1 MLRRSSFLPLLV
13 LVAVLTLAGC
23 NRQNSLQIDYR
34 MGEKVTNGP
43 LIYTAVEST
52 WRTQLGNLF
61 QTRLPEQR
69 FMLITI
75 SVTNSGGREVSV
87 PMLMLRGSNGKEF
100 QEVGNGQGVDNWFG
114 LLRTIAP
121 AQTQQGRILFD
132 VPLSSYKLRLTDG
145 GDAGSER
152 YAWVD
157 IPLSMDTD
165 TSVDAPTPGT
175 LSK

>member
-1 MLRRSSFLPLLV
+1 MRRRPSFFLLLV
-13 LVAVLTLAGC
+13 LVAVLTMAGC
-23 NRQNSLQIDYR
+23 NRQSSLQIDYR
-34 MGEKVTNGP
+34 MGEKVTDGP
-43 LIYTAVEST
+43 LIYTVVEST
-52 WRTQLGNLF
+52 WKTQLGNLF
-61 QTRLPEQR
+61 HTRLPEQR

-87 PMLMLRGSNGKEF
+87 PLLTLRGTNGKEF
-100 QEVGNGQGVDNWFG
+100 LEVGNGEDVDNWFG
-114 LLRTIAP
+114 LLRTIGP

-145 GDAGSER
+145 GDAGAEK

-165 TSVDAPTPGT
+165 TSVDAPAPGS